1 MHHLLGHL
9 RLHGRRV
16 FYSSQSGAFNAAR
29 RLSATGNGGGRER
42 REAILRVLQP
52 SWPCR
57 ALTGIAL
64 DSPYPSMTLYI
75 AHSWADFSMVD
86 ISTVGVVS
94 VPKKLGDLAESFP
107 KAYRSVLALLAPS
120 WLSSN
125 RAWKIAQGGCDILYT
140 PSCTTVLA
148 KHSQRRCN
156 APWVCCWYCLVCEWF
171 GMVFHSSLVRFSSV
185 LVLRCTY
192 SFVSYDPSFP
202 SIKTQYFCLFFMAT
216 GSRFP
221 GNEVK

>member
-1 MHHLLGHL
+1 MIT
-9 RLHGRRV
+9 V
-16 FYSSQSGAFNAAR
+16 SVTSCNI
-29 RLSATGNGGGRER
+29 TT
-42 REAILRVLQP
+42 P
-52 SWPCR
+52 
-57 ALTGIAL
+57 
-64 DSPYPSMTLYI
+64 
-75 AHSWADFSMVD
+75 WADFPCSMSSPQLEMCRCRKIRRWNHV
-86 ISTVGVVS
+86 
-94 VPKKLGDLAESFP
+94 AESFP